1 MTAPAPGADRSPAG
15 GPTLGRALGRWDL
28 TAIGVNQVIGGAIFL
43 IPAQVAGLIGGWS
56 VPAMLLAGLAS
67 LLVALSFAEVSSRF
81 EGTGGPYLFTRAAF
95 GPFVAFEVGWMQW
108 FTRATSQA
116 SVANGIALALGYY
129 WPAMT
134 SGVGRAALLVGL
146 TLVLAWINYRGIR
159 QSAWTVD
166 ALTIGKLLPLA
177 IFISVGLFVLD
188 PVRLRDLPP
197 VTPAQASA
205 AALLLIFVFGGYEVV
220 PVPAGEAQDPRRHV
234 PFALVMTIVIVT
246 VIFTAGQAVATGVL
260 PDVAQSRTPLAEAS
274 MLMLG
279 VAGALM
285 MSAGSVTA
293 MTGNNMGQVLSGSR
307 MLFALAEHGQLP
319 RWFGRVHPVHRTPS
333 NAVLF
338 TSVVALVLML
348 SGSFVVLAT
357 VSAVARL
364 VIYTGTCAATLA
376 LRRRDR
382 LARGAGSGDPGAPD
396 AIPVKPAAF
405 TTPLGPAIPV
415 LALVISIAI
424 LAGASRDQL
433 LGGAAALGAGALLY
447 FVSGNAEGRRREGRI
462 R

>member
-1 MTAPAPGADRSPAG
+1 MPSPAVGVRSP
-15 GPTLGRALGRWDL
+15 PSLGRALGRWDL

-43 IPAQVAGLIGGWS
+43 MPAQVAGLIGGWS
-56 VPAMLLAGLAS
+56 VPAMVLAGLAS

-108 FTRATSQA
+108 FTRVTSQA
-116 SVANGIALALGYY
+116 SVANGIALAFGYY
-129 WPAMT
+129 WPATMT
-134 SGVGRAALLVGL
+134 GAGRAALLIGL
-146 TLVLAWINYRGIR
+146 TLVVAWINYRGIR

-166 ALTIGKLLPLA
+166 ALTIGKLLPL
-177 IFISVGLFVLD
+177 GLFIVAGVFFVD
-188 PVRLRDLPP
+188 PSRVRALPP
-197 VTPAQASA
+197 VTPGQASA

-246 VIFTAGQAVATGVL
+246 IVFTAAQAVAIGVL
-260 PDVAQSRTPLAEAS
+260 PEVAGSRTPLAEAS
-274 MLMLG
+274 MVMLG
-279 VAGALM
+279 AAGALM

-293 MTGNNMGQVLSGSR
+293 MAGNNMGQVLSGSR

-319 RWFGRVHPVHRTPS
+319 RWFARVHPVYRTPS

-338 TSVVALVLML
+338 TSAVALVLML

-382 LARGAGSGDPGAPD
+382 MLAAGVTASTPAE
-396 AIPVKPAAF
+396 AIFIGPAAF
-405 TTPLGPAIPV
+405 RTPLGPVVPV
-415 LALVISIAI
+415 LALVIAVSV

-433 LGGAAALGAGALLY
+433 LGGAATLAAGGVLY
-447 FVSGNAEGRRREGRI
+447 VVSRRSQARRDEETI